1 MLLYNPF
8 AFDVA
13 LEKTKIIY
21 EQQHKR
27 TESSEVIAH
36 ALGYTSASNGTS
48 KAVMA
53 ALKHY
58 GLLEPAGDGLRVSE
72 DGIRVFELP
81 RGDPDRTRA
90 LPRMIFAPRYLAIF
104 RIGSR
109 ITCPKT

>member
-1 MLLYNPF
+1 MIQDMGKTKHRSPNYPRL

-13 LEKTKIIY
+13 LNKTKIIY
-21 EQQHKR
+21 EHQHKR
-27 TESSEVIAH
+27 TESSEIIAN

-53 ALKHY
+53 ALKYY

-81 RGDPDRTRA
+81 RGDPDG
-90 LPRMIFAPRYLAIF
+90 LELFLA
-104 RIGSR
+104 
-109 ITCPKT
+109 